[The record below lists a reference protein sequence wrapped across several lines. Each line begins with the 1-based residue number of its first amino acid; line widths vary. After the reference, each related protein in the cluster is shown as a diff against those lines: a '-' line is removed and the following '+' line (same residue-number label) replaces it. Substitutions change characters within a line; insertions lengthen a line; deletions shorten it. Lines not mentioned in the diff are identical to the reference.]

1 MSYSDHHRRRVF
13 EAFADALNRIAAL
26 NREPDEQEGA
36 ALLSALS
43 AMATDAYGI
52 ADNHI
57 SEVSIKRLRARPQ
70 VFPGVSVTVEGL
82 RAALAHQLTRSKP
95 KRRH

>member
-1 MSYSDHHRRRVF
+1 MSYSDDYRRKVF
-13 EAFADALNRIAAL
+13 EAFADALNRIAAF

-52 ADNHI
+52 AEKHI
-57 SEVSIKRLRARPQ
+57 SEVFIKRLRVRPQ
-70 VFPGVSVTVEGL
+70 MFPGVSVTVEGL
-82 RAALAHQLTRSKP
+82 RAALAQELTRSKF
-95 KRRH
+95 KGRH